1 MQAQIRS
8 KFGKQGVYGV
18 TMFVTRTTSTSDDM
32 LSPRK
37 RYDEEEPNTPSWAQH
52 HKHVFV
58 LSSAGKP
65 IFSRFGDESK
75 LAPLAGVLQALIS
88 FVDDGG
94 DTIRHIACGKHL
106 VVFLMR
112 GPLYL
117 VAVST
122 CGDTVQYLWQQLD
135 YLHAQ
140 IISILTSKIE
150 QTFQRNASFD
160 LRGLL
165 GGTDRVI
172 RSLIKYAGA
181 EPSLLLQA
189 CCHRLP

>member
-1 MQAQIRS
+1 ML
-8 KFGKQGVYGV
+8 
-18 TMFVTRTTSTSDDM
+18 VTRQISDSDDM

-37 RYDEEEPNTPSWAQH
+37 RYDEEEPNTPAWAQH
-52 HKHVFV
+52 RKHVFM

-65 IFSRFGDESK
+65 IFARFGDESK
-75 LAPLAGVLQALIS
+75 LSPLAGVLSALIA
-88 FVDDGG
+88 FVQDSG
-94 DTIRHIACGKHL
+94 DTIRHICCGQHR

-122 CGDTVQYLWQQLD
+122 CGDTVPYLWQQLD

-140 IISILTSKIE
+140 VISILTSKIE

-172 RSLIKYAGA
+172 RSLIHYAGA
-181 EPSLLLQA
+181 EPSLLLQV
-189 CCHRLP
+189 CCC